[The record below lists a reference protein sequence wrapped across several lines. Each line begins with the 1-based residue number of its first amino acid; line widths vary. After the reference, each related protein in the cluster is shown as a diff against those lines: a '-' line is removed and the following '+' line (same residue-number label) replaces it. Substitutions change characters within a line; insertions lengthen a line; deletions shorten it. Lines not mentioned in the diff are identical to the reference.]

1 MTRNY
6 WLADKR
12 RERDRRKG
20 IRSLGELY
28 EPYAR
33 SINIPFK
40 VGEVLAIMVGERL
53 TKHLSKGKVFR
64 WNTSKSFLFFFFFV
78 IKIFHAFY
86 PILLSRNISND
97 FDVNGD

>member
-12 RERDRRKG
+12 RERNRRKG

-53 TKHLSKGKVFR
+53 TKHLSKGKVLR
-64 WNTSKSFLFFFFFV
+64 WNTSKIYNGKSFLFFFVFR
-78 IKIFHAFY
+78 H
-86 PILLSRNISND
+86 
-97 FDVNGD
+97 